1 MRVGIKSLLSA
12 ASFGALLLVAPA
24 SHAAALSG
32 ASNLT
37 DGALA
42 SSLVQQVHAAPAGA
56 QCIKWT
62 RRWNTRHG
70 FGHRRCVQ
78 WR

>member
-1 MRVGIKSLLSA
+1 MRFEIKSLLSI
-12 ASFGALLLVAPA
+12 ASFGALLLVAPP

-37 DGALA
+37 SDALT

-56 QCIKWT
+56 KCIKWT

>member
-1 MRVGIKSLLSA
+1 VKLHLKTS
-12 ASFGALLLVAPA
+12 LLVAACGAFFFVVNP
-24 SHAAALSG
+24 SHSAVLSSAAQLDDAG
-32 ASNLT
+32 
-37 DGALA
+37 A

-56 QCIKWT
+56 RCIKWT

>member
-1 MRVGIKSLLSA
+1 MRCDIKRPV
-12 ASFGALLLVAPA
+12 FGALIGSLMLAAPFPEAVALPA
-24 SHAAALSG
+24 AVDH
-32 ASNLT
+32 
-37 DGALA
+37 DALA
-42 SSLVQQVHAAPAGA
+42 PSLVQQISHGAPAGA
-56 QCIKWT
+56 RCIKWT

>member
-1 MRVGIKSLLSA
+1 MRAYCK
-12 ASFGALLLVAPA
+12 ASMFGAACGTLLFLATPSNSAVITSPVTDK
-24 SHAAALSG
+24 ALS
-32 ASNLT
+32 
-37 DGALA
+37 DF
-42 SSLVQQVHAAPAGA
+42 SSVQKVSHTTQTG